1 MKVAI
6 TAEWMD
12 TFGGGER
19 VLLELHRM
27 FPEAPIYTTVH
38 DPRVLPPEMQGWDVR
53 TSFIQ
58 KIPVVRRKHL
68 RFLPLMPMAFEQFDF
83 SEYDLVITTNS
94 ACAKGI
100 ITPPG
105 TLNLCYCY
113 TPCRYIWDLYHEYTR
128 NHPARWLF
136 APMAHWLRTWDRVAA
151 DRVDHF
157 IAISNEVSGRIQRHY
172 RRESEVIHPPV
183 DLQRMQPNGKPP
195 EDFFLVVSRL
205 VGYKR
210 IDLAV
215 AAANEAG
222 RRLLVVGTGPEE
234 RKLRRMAGPTV
245 EFLGWRSDAEVAD
258 LMARCRA
265 FLFPGYEDFGIAPVE
280 VQAAGRP
287 VLAYARGGALDTV
300 VEGKTGIFFH
310 EQTVE
315 AVVEAMHA
323 LDVQR
328 LDPGMCRAN
337 AERFAAETFRRQI
350 WSTVTTQARQAGLDF
365 PPHQAAAF
373 ELESA

>member
-1 MKVAI
+1 MRVAI
-6 TAEWMD
+6 TAEWLD

-19 VLLELHRM
+19 VLQELHRM
-27 FPEAPIYTTVH
+27 FPEAPIFTTVY
-38 DPRVLPPEMQGWDVR
+38 DPRALPEEMQGWDVR

-58 KIPVVRRKHL
+58 RIPVVRRKHL
-68 RFLPLMPMAFEQFDF
+68 RFLPLMPLAFEQFDF

-100 ITPPG
+100 ITSPG
-105 TLNLCYCY
+105 TLNVCYCY

-172 RRESEVIHPPV
+172 RRDSEVIYPPV
-183 DLQRMQPNGKPP
+183 DVDRIRPSRKPP
-195 EDFFLVVSRL
+195 EDFYLVVSRL
-205 VGYKR
+205 VPYKR

-215 AAANEAG
+215 QAANRTG
-222 RRLLVVGTGPEE
+222 RRLLVVGRGPEE
-234 RKLRRMAGPTV
+234 RRLRAMAGPTV
-245 EFLGWRSDAEVAD
+245 EFLGWRSDEEVAD

-287 VLAYARGGALDTV
+287 VIAYARGGALDTV
-300 VEGKTGIFFH
+300 VDGKTGLFFQ
-310 EQTVE
+310 EQT
-315 AVVEAMHA
+315 AEAMA
-323 LDVQR
+323 DAMLDLDGQR
-328 LDPGMCRAN
+328 LDPSVCRAN
-337 AERFAAETFRRQI
+337 AERFSAETFRRQI
-350 WSTVTTQARQAGLDF
+350 WSTVTTQARQAGLSF
-365 PPHQAAAF
+365 PSHQAPAV